1 MGMLMKIALEV
12 QHNISCP
19 LFLEQTKFIPGNV
32 ISTLEEA
39 KCEVVICKYG
49 A

>member
-1 MGMLMKIALEV
+1 MKEALKV
-12 QHNISCP
+12 QHNIPCP
-19 LFLEQTKFIPGNV
+19 LFLEQMKFFPRNV

-39 KCEVVICKYG
+39 KCEVVIYMYG

>member
-1 MGMLMKIALEV
+1 MEIALKV
-12 QHNISCP
+12 QHIIFCL

-32 ISTLEEA
+32 ISALEEA
-39 KCEVVICKYG
+39 KCEVVIYKYD